1 MSEEAATAGEVA
13 IRGIEIDAVDIHSAA
28 VVDHAGGI
36 ETRLRQVAKLGITVG
51 TSRRQKE
58 HKAAG
63 THHSIALAISVPG
76 PMARLTQFGELALSG
91 QSPMA
96 SPIDSSCIVRG
107 MERNLVVANESE
119 SIVPHPLE
127 LTVGD
132 LVLVAAKTCMIARSH
147 PSIGIPVIALLRL
160 KLTPGKVVTR
170 LQMVCGTDIAGCP
183 IDGEAKIYE
192 RMTIILTAGIGWL
205 YGMVAHGGHE
215 PLGHFV
221 LARDSKEGG
230 KEEEADETISTHI
243 SKQM

>member
-1 MSEEAATAGEVA
+1 MSEETATAGEVA
-13 IRGIEIDAVDIHSAA
+13 ICGIEIDAVDIHSAA

-36 ETRLRQVAKLGITVG
+36 ETRLRKVAKLGITVS

-96 SPIDSSCIVRG
+96 SPIDSSRIVRG
-107 MERNLVVANESE
+107 LERNLVVADESKP
-119 SIVPHPLE
+119 IVPYSLE
-127 LTVGD
+127 LTVGN
-132 LVLVAAKTCMIARSH
+132 LILAAAITCMIARSH
-147 PSIGIPVIALLRL
+147 PSIGIPVIALLGL
-160 KLTPGKVVTR
+160 KLAPGKVVTR
-170 LQMVCGTDIAGCP
+170 LQMVCGTYIAGCP
-183 IDGEAKIYE
+183 INGETKVYE
-192 RMTIILTAGIGWL
+192 RMAIILAAGVGWFN
-205 YGMVAHGGHE
+205 GKVAHGGHE
-215 PLGHFV
+215 PLGHLV
-221 LARDSKEGG
+221 LARDSKEGR